1 MESLV
6 THIDISTLFRY
17 YNVVEIIKGC
27 VSMGKYGL
35 LCVKKT
41 MHLNKNWLKHFRA
54 TEWIDLE
61 IET

>member
-6 THIDISTLFRY
+6 THIDISTLFTY

-41 MHLNKNWLKHFRA
+41 MALNKNGLKHFRA
-54 TEWIDLE
+54 TE
-61 IET
+61 